1 MGALCQL
8 QASSPI
14 PSRTHQACSIV
25 TGRAKGYDPYLQF
38 CDVYLNLYK
47 GSQLQSAF
55 KMLTPKLTLGQ
66 DKILNSHLKQV
77 L

>member
-14 PSRTHQACSIV
+14 PSGTHQACSIV

-38 CDVYLNLYK
+38 CDVYLNL
-47 GSQLQSAF
+47 
-55 KMLTPKLTLGQ
+55 
-66 DKILNSHLKQV
+66 
-77 L
+77 